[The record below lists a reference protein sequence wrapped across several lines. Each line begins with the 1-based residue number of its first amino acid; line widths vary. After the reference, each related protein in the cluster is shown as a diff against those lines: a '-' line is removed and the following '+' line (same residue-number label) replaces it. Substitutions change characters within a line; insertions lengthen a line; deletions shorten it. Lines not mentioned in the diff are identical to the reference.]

1 MKKTAIPLLLALIT
15 TACSAKDDFSGEY
28 QRLKASEFE
37 VKHNMNTS
45 ASIAHKDGQYLVVM
59 RSGYGEVSHAG
70 KVVDGKLVLDS
81 DLVAVKDKDMLKIF
95 YTDAPEV
102 VFMFKQK

>member
-1 MKKTAIPLLLALIT
+1 MKRTAIPLLLALIT

-28 QRLKASEFE
+28 QRIKASEFE
-37 VKHNMNTS
+37 TNHNMNTS
-45 ASIAHKDGQYLVVM
+45 ASISHKDGQYLVVM

-95 YTDAPEV
+95 YIDAPEV

>member
-37 VKHNMNTS
+37 ANHNMNTS
-45 ASIAHKDGQYLVVM
+45 ASIEHKDGQYLIVL
-59 RSGYGEVSHAG
+59 RSGYGDVSHAG
-70 KVVDGKLVLDS
+70 KVVDGKLILDS
-81 DLVAVKDKDMLKIF
+81 DLVAVKDKDTLKVF
-95 YTDAPEV
+95 YADAPEV